1 MPGRSAAQ
9 TSVGDNGGGIS
20 GSRRALAGRLACGVD
35 GGGSVGIKVTGGG
48 NEAVWSLPEHA
59 VAVSSR
65 IAIRADRR
73 LRMADLS
80 TTADTAMR

>member
-20 GSRRALAGRLACGVD
+20 GSRLALACGVD
-35 GGGSVGIKVTGGG
+35 GGVSVGIKVTGGG